1 MRASGIILHITS
13 LPSPHGVG
21 TLGKEAREFAD
32 FLRRAGQKYWQILPL
47 GPTGYGD
54 SPYQT
59 DSAFAGNP
67 YLIDLEQL
75 IADGLLTREE
85 VDAVSFGDNPEQTDY
100 GALYAGRFDLLRR
113 ACERGWDKE
122 RENVDAFYRENESWL
137 RSYALYTAAKR
148 HFGMRPWIEW
158 EDEDLRLRRSEEVL
172 RRYEELLAEDI
183 RFCIFT
189 QYLFFRQWNAL
200 RAYIREQGI
209 RIIGDVPIYVP
220 LDSADVWAEGE
231 YFQLDDQCRPTEVAG
246 VPPDYF
252 TADGQLWGNPI
263 YDWQA
268 MADTGYAWW
277 IHRLAAAAHMYDV
290 VRFDHFRG
298 FESYWAV
305 PAGDKTARNGTWVK
319 GPGIDFIRAVQKA
332 LPELDF
338 IAEDLGFVTP
348 GVRKLLEDSGY
359 PGMKVLEFAFDSREE
374 SDYLPHLY
382 PVDSV
387 CYTGTH
393 DNVTLKQWFDEASR
407 QDKAYAKAYLGLSRQ
422 EGYVWGMIRGGMS
435 SVSKLFIAQ
444 MQDYLELGG
453 EARMNFPGTLS
464 AANWTWRAQP
474 GFDSDKLAKKIRK
487 MTGLYGRLKK

>member
-1 MRASGIILHITS
+1 MWVNSGL
-13 LPSPHGVG
+13 
-21 TLGKEAREFAD
+21 
-32 FLRRAGQKYWQILPL
+32 
-47 GPTGYGD
+47 
-54 SPYQT
+54 
-59 DSAFAGNP
+59 
-67 YLIDLEQL
+67 
-75 IADGLLTREE
+75 
-85 VDAVSFGDNPEQTDY
+85 
-100 GALYAGRFDLLRR
+100 
-113 ACERGWDKE
+113 
-122 RENVDAFYRENESWL
+122 
-137 RSYALYTAAKR
+137 
-148 HFGMRPWIEW
+148 
-158 EDEDLRLRRSEEVL
+158 
-172 RRYEELLAEDI
+172 
-183 RFCIFT
+183 
-189 QYLFFRQWNAL
+189 
-200 RAYIREQGI
+200 
-209 RIIGDVPIYVP
+209 
-220 LDSADVWAEGE
+220 
-231 YFQLDDQCRPTEVAG
+231 FQLDETRHPEVVAG
-246 VPPDYF
+246 CPPDGF